1 MLETDGMSDA
11 ISILKQHS
19 PSAYSPIAAMADP
32 RIYVADRHV
41 NLPKTTCLFVAS
53 PEALTLCL
61 AIIHDWFSYYS

>member
-32 RIYVADRHV
+32 RIYVADTR
-41 NLPKTTCLFVAS
+41 
-53 PEALTLCL
+53 
-61 AIIHDWFSYYS
+61 